1 MTLQNISIMVLVEIN
16 ETLLEVSVK
25 PGFYKQLQTQ
35 TWNLERQLILFY
47 KELTKKQVFE
57 LKYANRVSS
66 WTGRG
71 YLGRFWVG
79 VCHAA
84 SPSIAP

>member
-35 TWNLERQLILFY
+35 T
-47 KELTKKQVFE
+47 
-57 LKYANRVSS
+57 
-66 WTGRG
+66 
-71 YLGRFWVG
+71 
-79 VCHAA
+79 
-84 SPSIAP
+84 